1 MTYFRFYHIKDE
13 YVAYLYRL
21 DRRAQYNKG
30 ARRPYVGVVLQIRD
44 MNYYVPLESPK
55 PNHAHVKSGG
65 PILKMDD
72 GKLGIMGFNNMIP
85 VRMQQLIEFDIAN
98 EKDQEYRMLLLKQ
111 LHFCAENKDV
121 ILNRAKTTYAKA
133 VSGKNPF
140 YQKVCCDFRKLESA
154 CRRYNP
160 NWKPKPRRDENR

>member
-21 DRRAQYNKG
+21 DRRVQYNKG

-98 EKDQEYRMLLLKQ
+98 EKDQE
-111 LHFCAENKDV
+111 
-121 ILNRAKTTYAKA
+121 
-133 VSGKNPF
+133 
-140 YQKVCCDFRKLESA
+140 
-154 CRRYNP
+154 
-160 NWKPKPRRDENR
+160 